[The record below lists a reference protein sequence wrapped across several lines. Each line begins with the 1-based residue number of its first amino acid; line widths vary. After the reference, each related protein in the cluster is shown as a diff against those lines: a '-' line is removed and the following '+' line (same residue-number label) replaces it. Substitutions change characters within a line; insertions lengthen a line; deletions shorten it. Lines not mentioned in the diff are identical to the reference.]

1 MVNGVLALSGS
12 AYSPRAT
19 SPAVIAARLAVATT
33 ERSMPPFPETIVI
46 RMHSASRPS
55 SGNWV
60 AIDCQLLMDMK
71 VPRVSRVAV
80 SAKATLAIS
89 RNRMC
94 RSAVRRRKY
103 TSGRHFARFTC
114 RAAHVEWIVGYTVIL
129 SLRRGS
135 VKLGNP
141 RCLLSSNPPC
151 SAPELSIG

>member
-55 SGNWV
+55 SGSWV
-60 AIDCQLLMDMK
+60 AIDCQLPTDMK

-80 SAKATLAIS
+80 SARATLAIS

-103 TSGRHFARFTC
+103 TSGKHFAKTTC
-114 RAAHVEWIVGYTVIL
+114 RTAHVEWIVGYAMIL
-129 SLRRGS
+129 SLRRGP
-135 VKLGNP
+135 VKVEGKW
-141 RCLLSSNPPC
+141 CLLSSNPPC
-151 SAPELSIG
+151 SAPELGIG